1 MSNSPNVVTSF
12 LVLMRLAY
20 DVGQAKKARDPER
33 LRKAEENLAEYEAL
47 CKTADRMSLNRNIT
61 QYP

>member
-1 MSNSPNVVTSF
+1 MAKVTVVTSF
-12 LVLMRLAY
+12 SVLMRLAY
-20 DVGQAKKARDPER
+20 AVGQAKKARDPER